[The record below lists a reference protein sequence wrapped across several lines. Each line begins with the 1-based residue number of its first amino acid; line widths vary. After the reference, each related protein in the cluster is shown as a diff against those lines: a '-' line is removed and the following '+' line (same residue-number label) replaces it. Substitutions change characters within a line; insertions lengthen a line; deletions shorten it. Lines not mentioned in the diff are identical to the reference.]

1 MALMTISDKQF
12 DETIERAFTRGM
24 EFQKKNQ
31 KELENTWFDIGYN
44 AALKTH
50 GLLTGKKSK
59 IELETDQ

>member
-1 MALMTISDKQF
+1 MIITEEQF
-12 DETIERAFTRGM
+12 DLTIERAFTRGM

-50 GLLTGKKSK
+50 GLLTNNKPT
-59 IELETDQ
+59 IELENNNE